1 MCEKKREKERDFNL
15 MVKMKKEEDDKTEFE
30 MESIYLCVS
39 EELVLIGP

>member
-1 MCEKKREKERDFNL
+1 